1 MAACPAGKG
10 CKATARLG
18 RRVNG
23 VECGG
28 GPCEPREEGMESW
41 MAFEP
46 PKVSLTTQLSP
57 DLGQPPSPH
66 APPDN
71 PPLASPLAKAFSNS
85 RPRIV
90 DISRNAL
97 YKAEISVYGLGAH
110 RLWTF
115 WGISFLQGRERE
127 ESRGGELRRL
137 ATALALPWLP
147 LPFLTSVPQFFP
159 EKALQP

>member
-1 MAACPAGKG
+1 
-10 CKATARLG
+10 
-18 RRVNG
+18 
-23 VECGG
+23 
-28 GPCEPREEGMESW
+28 

-90 DISRNAL
+90 NISRNAF
-97 YKAEISVYGLGAH
+97 YKAEISVYGRAQIVDIL
-110 RLWTF
+110 RN
-115 WGISFLQGRERE
+115 FLFE
-127 ESRGGELRRL
+127 ERRL
-137 ATALALPWLP
+137 ATALAYH
-147 LPFLTSVPQFFP
+147 S
-159 EKALQP
+159 

>member
-1 MAACPAGKG
+1 
-10 CKATARLG
+10 
-18 RRVNG
+18 
-23 VECGG
+23 
-28 GPCEPREEGMESW
+28 MESW

-57 DLGQPPSPH
+57 DLGQPPFPPCTITLPPSMHHLATPH
-66 APPDN
+66 
-71 PPLASPLAKAFSNS
+71 SPLAKAFSNS

-127 ESRGGELRRL
+127 EWEEREES
-137 ATALALPWLP
+137 
-147 LPFLTSVPQFFP
+147 
-159 EKALQP
+159 

>member
-46 PKVSLTTQLSP
+46 PKVSLTTRLSQ
-57 DLGQPPSPH
+57 DLGHFGPTWP
-66 APPDN
+66 N
-71 PPLASPLAKAFSNS
+71 PPHSPLGKSLLKF
-85 RPRIV
+85 P
-90 DISRNAL
+90 
-97 YKAEISVYGLGAH
+97 
-110 RLWTF
+110 
-115 WGISFLQGRERE
+115 
-127 ESRGGELRRL
+127 
-137 ATALALPWLP
+137 ATDC
-147 LPFLTSVPQFFP
+147 
-159 EKALQP
+159 KH